1 MRIRVRVGVSLRAAS
16 PAHTHLDDGHA
27 LLPTLLDK
35 CFLVDLLPV
44 VVVQTADQRGANQSK
59 AL

>member
-1 MRIRVRVGVSLRAAS
+1 MRVRVRISLCAAS

-27 LLPTLLDK
+27 LLPTLLDQ

-44 VVVQTADQRGANQSK
+44 VVVQTADERAANQSP

>member
-1 MRIRVRVGVSLRAAS
+1 MRVRVSLRAAS
-16 PAHTHLDDGHA
+16 PAHTHLDDGHP

-44 VVVQTADQRGANQSK
+44 VVVQTANQRRANQSPP
-59 AL
+59 L